1 MKLSKSPKKLKV
13 RYVKWPNVSWFHIKY
28 AWKIILKLLHCG
40 KVGSVAKLIRDN
52 CIGDNQVSNHCGWKC
67 KLFGRTKIVF
77 QKSVREIPTFL
88 NTEMYKNCWI
98 RFEFSIKLRS
108 FSNFADHNPSNER
121 MTFFPFGKTLP
132 TQLSVFF
139 ESDSNFDSGQKFKRE
154 RSISKLRF
162 KTFLFHLKKT
172 SSLLIVTIEW
182 GLTSA
187 SWSFLVS
194 TFESFEYKQVFA
206 F

>member
-1 MKLSKSPKKLKV
+1 MKFNFWENFTFEIVKKSQKIKIQICKMAKCQFLGLQNDK
-13 RYVKWPNVSWFHIKY
+13 NWFHIKY

-98 RFEFSIKLRS
+98 HFEFSFCWDHFPILLITIQVMKEWPFSPLEKLCLL
-108 FSNFADHNPSNER
+108 N
-121 MTFFPFGKTLP
+121 
-132 TQLSVFF
+132 
-139 ESDSNFDSGQKFKRE
+139 
-154 RSISKLRF
+154 
-162 KTFLFHLKKT
+162 FLFSLSLIPILILAKNSKERDLSQNFVSRLFYSTWKK
-172 SSLLIVTIEW
+172 LLPF
-182 GLTSA
+182 S
-187 SWSFLVS
+187 
-194 TFESFEYKQVFA
+194 
-206 F
+206 